1 MIITDI
7 TKEKKHLCRVCFD
20 CGREELI
27 DSDTLS
33 VYCLHKDEF
42 ITEEKL
48 SEIISESEYN
58 RAKQRALWYLDS
70 RAFTEKGL
78 YNKLVEKGFKKEVS
92 AKVIARFTEIGLLN
106 DRAYAENFLE
116 RCICANIS
124 KRETYRKM
132 FEKGI
137 KKELIEE
144 LLESTEV
151 DERAQI
157 REILNK
163 KYRMRLECEENI
175 KKVYAA
181 LIRKGFSF
189 GAVRD
194 ELKAYSEEL
203 SVTEFGSCHINAENE
218 NW

>member
-7 TKEKKHLCRVCFD
+7 IKEKKHLCRITFD
-20 CGREELI
+20 DGREELL
-27 DSDTLS
+27 DADTLAF
-33 VYCLHKDEF
+33 YCLHKEDS

-48 SEIISESEYN
+48 LELIAESDYN
-58 RAKQRALWYLDS
+58 RAKNRALWYLDS

-78 YNKLVEKGFKKEVS
+78 YNKLLEKGFQKTAS
-92 AKVIARFTEIGLLN
+92 AKVIARLVEVGLLN

-116 RCICANIS
+116 RCISANIS
-124 KRETYRKM
+124 KREIYRKM
-132 FEKGI
+132 LEKGL

-144 LLESTEV
+144 LLDSTEV

-157 REILNK
+157 REILDK
-163 KYRMRLECEENI
+163 KYRMKLETQENI

-203 SVTEFGSCHINAENE
+203 SAENE